1 MKSVR
6 EDAVRWFARLRDAG
20 PDHPDRGRFETW
32 LASDPAHAA
41 EYRAIADIWGDFDSP
56 SRLDSL
62 AGALEQRNAAQTRNK
77 DGRRKLLK
85 RGLLGLVVCTGT
97 GAVAW
102 RGWQYWAGLPV
113 AQLVAQTRTGE
124 SGRQALPDGSSVIL
138 GADARIELLYYRERR
153 TVTLVN
159 GDAIFDVTRDP
170 DRPFVVDSGLARATV
185 LGTRFAIN
193 RSQQMVRVSVASG
206 RVRVEDFNGGLPIL
220 LDADQVAEI
229 EAGGVLRRIPAAA
242 RDGFAWQQGTL
253 IFDNATLG
261 EIAARLSRY
270 RRLPV
275 KAIGEA
281 GHRVTA
287 VVQIADVEH
296 FIHGLPSIAPVR
308 IEELPGETRILSP

>member
-6 EDAVRWFARLRDAG
+6 DDAVRWFARLRDAG

-32 LASDPAHAA
+32 LASDPTHAA
-41 EYRAIADIWGDFDSP
+41 EYHAIADVWGDFDSAP
-56 SRLDSL
+56 RLDSL
-62 AGALEQRNAAQTRNK
+62 AGALEQHSAAEARNK
-77 DGRRKLLK
+77 DRRRKLLK
-85 RGLLGLVVCTGT
+85 RGLLGLVVGTGT
-97 GAVAW
+97 GATAW
-102 RGWQYWAGLPV
+102 RGWQYWSGLPV
-113 AQLVAQTRTGE
+113 AQLVAQTHVGE

-138 GADARIELLYYRERR
+138 GADARIEVLYYRDRR
-153 TVTLVN
+153 AVKLVN
-159 GDAIFDVTRDP
+159 GDAIFDVMRDP
-170 DRPFVVDSGLARATV
+170 ERPFVVDSGLARATV

-193 RSQQMVRVSVASG
+193 RSPQLVRVSVASG
-206 RVRVEDFNGGLPIL
+206 RVQVEDFNGSPPIVL
-220 LDADQVAEI
+220 EADQVAQI
-229 EAGGVLRRIPAAA
+229 AAGGNLKRISAAA

-261 EIAARLSRY
+261 EIAVRLSRY

-296 FIHGLPSIAPVR
+296 FLHGLPSIAPVR
-308 IEELPGETRILSP
+308 IEELPGETRILTP